1 MGGWGKLSCLLWRCW
16 RRGTKNVSFCPRV
29 AHITAGPSPFYTVV
43 RLVVFRCFYG
53 LLKYL
58 SSRFSDYNLDT
69 YIVHL
74 LHRLTPTWLSIVYSR
89 RVDMEAGTDAFG
101 SHLQC
106 QQNSLHRCSYLCTTI
121 GGKEAP
127 CLQDIYL
134 KKRQIFK
141 QRSLIF
147 LIVYS

>member
-1 MGGWGKLSCLLWRCW
+1 MSCLLWRCW
-16 RRGTKNVSFCPRV
+16 MRGTKNVSFCPRV
-29 AHITAGPSPFYTVV
+29 AHITAGPSPFHTLV

-69 YIVHL
+69 YIVLLLL
-74 LHRLTPTWLSIVYSR
+74 LHRRLTQLSIVYSR

-106 QQNSLHRCSYLCTTI
+106 QQNSLHICSFLCTTI
-121 GGKEAP
+121 GVKEAP
-127 CLQDIYL
+127 CLQD
-134 KKRQIFK
+134 KCVKF
-141 QRSLIF
+141 SLSKERLYFSSYI
-147 LIVYS
+147 LSCHV